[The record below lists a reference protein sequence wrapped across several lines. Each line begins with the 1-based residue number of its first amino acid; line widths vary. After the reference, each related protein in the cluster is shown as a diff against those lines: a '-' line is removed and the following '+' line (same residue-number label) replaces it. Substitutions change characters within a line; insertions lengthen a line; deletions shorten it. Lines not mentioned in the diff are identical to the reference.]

1 LESQKIGYSLTISNR
16 FRSAWANYLDAEISG
31 QDKSGLQSYGVTLAN
46 HFESR
51 SDETFRQDVKLS
63 LDYMN
68 VHDLRYTKPGIFS
81 DIKYSTVNLSYKTD
95 LRRMLWRLST
105 EVNVEKAVRITED
118 KIDYTKW
125 WVYAGYNRKLS
136 RNSLV
141 RFSGY
146 AGSFTG
152 DRVPQEL
159 FYALGDIDPKQKQFA
174 FGRRSDLSVW
184 GYWKFDRGL
193 NMYGYSDIQNPYF
206 AARNGASASMDL
218 KVKYLPTLYGSA
230 AVLGNE
236 LADLTDNHVFAE
248 TGLKLDLTPFSFVF
262 PVYISDP
269 APSENRL
276 AFRMKFHVK
285 LVF

>member
-1 LESQKIGYSLTISNR
+1 
-16 FRSAWANYLDAEISG
+16 
-31 QDKSGLQSYGVTLAN
+31 
-46 HFESR
+46 
-51 SDETFRQDVKLS
+51 
-63 LDYMN
+63 
-68 VHDLRYTKPGIFS
+68 
-81 DIKYSTVNLSYKTD
+81 
-95 LRRMLWRLST
+95 
-105 EVNVEKAVRITED
+105 
-118 KIDYTKW
+118 
-125 WVYAGYNRKLS
+125 
-136 RNSLV
+136 
-141 RFSGY
+141 
-146 AGSFTG
+146 
-152 DRVPQEL
+152 
-159 FYALGDIDPKQKQFA
+159 
-174 FGRRSDLSVW
+174 
-184 GYWKFDRGL
+184 
-193 NMYGYSDIQNPYF
+193 MYGYSDIQNPYF